1 MGLEE
6 KREIMFLENK
16 IIAHRGGFFDNQKIY
31 ENTQEVFQTALQKG
45 FAIEL
50 DVRVTKD
57 NQVVVYHDDNL
68 KRLMNEDAVIED
80 LRLDE
85 LPNEPFSIPLFRDI
99 LKQIDGKVPLLIE
112 IKSMHQIGHS
122 IDTIMEELK
131 DYTGEYAIQ
140 SFHPYVLLYLKWH
153 YKDVIRGQLGSPNRQ
168 KDIPKIQK
176 WITKT
181 MCFNK
186 LTKPT
191 FISYE
196 YNEISFKKIA
206 KLKKKYVMICFTI
219 REQDDYTKCKDIY
232 DAWICENMQ
241 NWKEG

>member
-1 MGLEE
+1 
-6 KREIMFLENK
+6 MFLENR

-31 ENTQEVFQTALQKG
+31 ENTKEAFQIAIQKG
-45 FAIEL
+45 LAIEL
-50 DVRVTKD
+50 DVHVTKD
-57 NQVVVYHDDNL
+57 EQVVVYHDDNL
-68 KRLMNEDAVIED
+68 KRLMNVDATIEE
-80 LRLDE
+80 LRLEE
-85 LPNEPFSIPLFRDI
+85 LPTKPFPIPLFRDV
-99 LKQIDGKVPLLIE
+99 LQQIDGKVPLLIE
-112 IKSMHQIGHS
+112 IKSMHQIGHR
-122 IDTIMEELK
+122 IDIIMNALK

-153 YKDVIRGQLGSPNRQ
+153 YKNVIRGQLGSPNRQ

-176 WITKT
+176 WITKN
-181 MCFNK
+181 MCFNI

-196 YNEISFKKIA
+196 YNEMNFKKIT

-219 REQDDYTKCKDIY
+219 REQADYTKYKNIY